1 MNTPKH
7 KMDPRTQTCGRCLGT
22 DADASCI
29 SDEEMFA
36 KQRFLLERC
45 EKKYGMED
53 NWVLVT
59 E

>member
-1 MNTPKH
+1 MSQH
-7 KMDPRTQTCGRCLGT
+7 KMDLRTNICGRCLGT
-22 DADASCI
+22 DADLPCI

-36 KQRFLLERC
+36 KQQLLLERAV
-45 EKKYGMED
+45 EKYGMED